1 MLTTG
6 VNTQMVKLIVLEANI
21 GSMTE
26 FKQIIGRGTRI
37 REAEGKVY
45 FTIMDFR
52 KATNHFADP
61 DFDGEP
67 VQVYEPGPEDDV
79 VPPEVAE
86 AVDET
91 IGEAVPTTG
100 QPPDISIDDQ
110 PGKPR
115 KFYINNVEVTLA
127 HERVQYFG
135 ADGKLITESLR
146 DYTKKNVRREFA
158 SLDTFVQKWH
168 SSPQK
173 EALVKELAEQ
183 GVLIEALR
191 EEVGQDLDEFD
202 LICHI
207 AFDQPPLTRKER
219 ANSVRKR
226 NYFAKYS
233 GLAKEVLGKLLEKY
247 EAEGIFP
254 LEKRE
259 VLQVQPLN
267 EMGSPIEL
275 VRAFGSAKAFDAA
288 VRELET
294 ELYKSA

>member
-6 VNTQMVKLIVLEANI
+6 VDTKMVKLIVLEANI

-52 KATNHFADP
+52 KATNLFADP

-67 VQVYEPGPEDDV
+67 VQIYEPGPEEDV
-79 VPPEVAE
+79 VPPDVVEDIVEAAAE
-86 AVDET
+86 A
-91 IGEAVPTTG
+91 ARKA
-100 QPPDISIDDQ
+100 QSQPDISIKDE
-110 PGKPR
+110 PEKPR
-115 KFYINNVEVTLA
+115 KFHINNVEVTLA
-127 HERVQYFG
+127 HERVQYYG
-135 ADGKLITESLR
+135 ADGKLITEALR

-173 EALVKELAEQ
+173 ETLVKELAEQ

-233 GLAKEVLGKLLEKY
+233 GLAKDVLGKLLEKY

-288 VRELET
+288 VRELEA